1 MDAAKRIFDFIESA
15 PKGEYRAA
23 AHPVPNFH
31 LGASALLTPVVAI
44 GAAELPQ
51 IAERITAGNA
61 SQQDAEKLKELSG
74 ALWALWE
81 KVRAV
86 AAVLDGAEG

>member
-1 MDAAKRIFDFIESA
+1 MDAAKEIFSFIESA

-31 LGASALLTPVVAI
+31 LGAARLLNPAVAI

-51 IAERITAGNA
+51 IADRIEAETA
-61 SQQDAEKLKELSG
+61 SKEDAEKLRELSG

-81 KVRAV
+81 KARAA